1 MADMKLW
8 AKELKGRGKISR
20 RTTLSAIGAPI
31 ILLPFFTKDGLSHLT
46 PEQFGAKGD
55 GRTSDAMAINRALA
69 RLVEAGGGELRFSSG
84 TYLIDMPL
92 DGRKL
97 SNVTLR
103 GNGMIKAV
111 NGSRFEY
118 ILDIAGTRNVTIDGL
133 TFDAN
138 KAGRLA
144 AAKLS
149 CVNANATAECIMTNC
164 TFLNA
169 LGRKGSVGTSS
180 VAVSASNGC
189 KNLLVYGCVVKD
201 CGISATI
208 RPSDGIFVRGNDCI
222 IRNCRGENITDHAFV
237 LEGCSGSK
245 IENCSGYGCT
255 SIAAISNDMNEDIEG
270 NEIAGI
276 EGSSSYLGSFG
287 GIVGVYALGRGRIR
301 KSFVR
306 DINVTVAS
314 NAKGSGAG
322 LYLYGAMDGVIVEK
336 ASVDAGTSKGVMT
349 HAAVLDRVSGVELR
363 DSRLRADPAGT
374 CIRLVNRAAGARIVN
389 NSLVNG
395 LYGIYADGASAFIEG
410 NNHFV
415 DCRTPMELAGQAVVR
430 RVR

>member
-1 MADMKLW
+1 MSHVELRD
-8 AKELKGRGKISR
+8 KERKDRGKISR
-20 RTTLSAIGAPI
+20 RETLTAISAPL
-31 ILLPFFTKDGLSHLT
+31 ILLPFFMQDGLSYLT

-55 GRTSDAMAINRALA
+55 GRTSDAIAINRALA
-69 RLVEAGGGELRFSSG
+69 CLVEAGGGELRFSSG

-97 SNVTLR
+97 RNVTLY
-103 GNGMIKAV
+103 GTGIIKAV
-111 NGSRFEY
+111 SGSRFEY
-118 ILDIAGTRNVTIDGL
+118 LLDIAGTRNVTINGL

-138 KAGRLA
+138 KAGRSA

-149 CVNANATAECIMTNC
+149 CINANATAECTMKNC
-164 TFLNA
+164 TFLHA
-169 LGRKGSVGTSS
+169 LGRTGSVGTSS

-189 KNLLVYGCVVKD
+189 NNLLVDGCFVKD
-201 CGISATI
+201 CGISATL
-208 RPSDGIFVRGNDCI
+208 RPSDGIFVRGNNCI
-222 IRNCRGENITDHAFV
+222 IRNCRGDNVTDHAFV
-237 LEGCSGSK
+237 LEGCNGSI
-245 IENCSGYGCT
+245 IENCSGYECT

-270 NEIAGI
+270 NGI
-276 EGSSSYLGSFG
+276 SGIKGSSSYLGSFG
-287 GIVGVYALGRGRIR
+287 GIVGVYALGRGLIR

-306 DINVTVAS
+306 DIDVTVAS
-314 NAKGSGAG
+314 NARGSGAG
-322 LYLYGAMDGVIVEK
+322 LYLYGAMDGVIVEN

-374 CIRLVNRAAGARIVN
+374 CIRLVNRTADARIVN
-389 NSLVNG
+389 NSLLNG

-410 NNHFV
+410 NNDFV
-415 DCRTPMELAGQAVVR
+415 DCRTPMELAGRAVVR